1 MFNTLVYRLGKEV
14 IQRGTTI
21 HGLLKDLDC
30 PETHHQFILAVA
42 CEDIKEVVYVC
53 LDGDTYEVT
62 PYDADFDINISAHS

>member
-42 CEDIKEVVYVC
+42 CEDIKEVV
-53 LDGDTYEVT
+53 
-62 PYDADFDINISAHS
+62 